1 MTRGAGP
8 AEVFPHST
16 THFENEMTSRLCS
29 ILDGLDLLSCK
40 LLTLVAQF
48 ATLTAPRL
56 YKPIPVSIYY
66 TQAYAK
72 IITLLIDRN
81 TNPRLSAGGVR
92 GGRLH
97 YFPLEPPISNTVSA
111 AHEAKSIVC
120 RVGSLAPCTFLT
132 ETELYTATE
141 SPRGEPFAID
151 QRYFRDIFRVHNPT
165 FGGSR

>member
-1 MTRGAGP
+1 MN
-8 AEVFPHST
+8 SK
-16 THFENEMTSRLCS
+16 LCL
-29 ILDGLDLLSCK
+29 ILDGLDSLFCK

-81 TNPRLSAGGVR
+81 RNPRLSAGGVR

-111 AHEAKSIVC
+111 AHEAKSMVC
-120 RVGSLAPCTFLT
+120 RVGSLGPSTFLP
-132 ETELYTATE
+132 ETKLYTTTE
-141 SPRGEPFAID
+141 SPSGEPFAIT
-151 QRYFRDIFRVHNPT
+151 RDRFVMNFVSTTLLLEAPAELTEIRPSAGKIIFILV
-165 FGGSR
+165 